1 MVWPLRGTLGNG
13 LPASKMTWNGVLREV
28 EGIRKRRYLETGGG
42 GGHSLGDV
50 VTRVNGL
57 EKGQCRA
64 ILENEAAEWTPALP
78 GWCPHGT
85 PGAHELGK
93 RLLDS
98 NLWEKRPF
106 ILQIT

>member
-1 MVWPLRGTLGNG
+1 MEFSEKLR
-13 LPASKMTWNGVLREV
+13 ASGRGDIW
-28 EGIRKRRYLETGGG
+28 RRGAGG

>member
-1 MVWPLRGTLGNG
+1 MEVSEKLGASGRG
-13 LPASKMTWNGVLREV
+13 
-28 EGIRKRRYLETGGG
+28 GIQRQGK
-42 GGHSLGDV
+42 GHSLGDV
-50 VTRVNGL
+50 VTKVNGL

-64 ILENEAAEWTPALP
+64 ILGNEAAEWTPALP

-93 RLLDS
+93 RLLNS
-98 NLWEKRPF
+98 NLWKRRPF